1 MGRYWWAAAGAF
13 LSLLVVN
20 AANLITP
27 QLLLRLIDQG
37 IVQMNTAIIWQVAGG
52 LVAIALGRGLF
63 TFLQGYLSE
72 YASQGVAYEVRNVLF
87 TRLQNLSFSYHDRAQ
102 TGKLM
107 TRMTSDVELVRTFTG
122 MGLLQLLGA
131 VIMFVG
137 TLVIL
142 LSMNWLLTI
151 IFLALIPLV
160 GILFFFFIRT
170 MMPLSKVVQQALGE
184 LNTVLQENLA
194 GIRIVKAFAR
204 EEYETRRFAEK
215 NTTLYEQGLKLV
227 KTFSTFFPL
236 VFFIANL
243 GVLAVV
249 IVGGNQVIGGQLTPG
264 ELVAFV
270 SYQAYLLMP
279 VVMLG
284 FVASMLSRA
293 EASAERIF
301 EVIDADSEIKDPI
314 DAVPL
319 PPVKGAVRFD
329 EVSFRYVGA
338 DGDVIQNISF
348 EAHPGQTV
356 AILGV
361 TGSGKSSIINLIPR
375 FYDVT
380 HGNVTIDGY
389 DVRAVALDSLRSQ
402 IGIVLQ
408 ETTLFSGTIRENIA
422 YGRPDATLE
431 EVVQAAQA
439 AQIHD
444 EILLLPDGYET
455 PVGERGVGLSGGQ
468 KQRIAIARA
477 LLVDPPILIMDDST
491 SSVDSQTEFRIQQAL
506 DKLRSGR
513 TTFVI
518 AQRIS
523 TVRDA
528 DLILILDQGGLA
540 AQGQHEELMQTSE
553 LYAEILETQFGDRA
567 ELVQVVEEVT
577 K

>member
-1 MGRYWWAAAGAF
+1 MGRYRLAAFGAF
-13 LSLLVVN
+13 ISLVVVN

-37 IVQMNTAIIWQVAGG
+37 IVQMNMEVIWQVAGL
-52 LVAIALGRGLF
+52 LVVIALGRGLF
-63 TFLQGYLSE
+63 NFMQGYLSE
-72 YASQGVAYEVRNVLF
+72 YTSQGVAYEMRNAVF
-87 TRLQNLSFSYHDRAQ
+87 ARLQNLSFSYHDRSQ

-122 MGLLQLLGA
+122 NGLLQLLGA

-142 LSMNWLLTI
+142 LTMNPLLTL

-160 GILFFFFIRT
+160 GVLFFFFIRT

-215 NTTLYEQGLKLV
+215 NASLYEQGLKLL
-227 KTFSTFFPL
+227 KTFSTYFPL
-236 VFFIANL
+236 VFLIANL
-243 GVLAVV
+243 GILAVV
-249 IVGGNQVIGGQLTPG
+249 MVGGNQVLGGQLTPG

-270 SYQAYLLMP
+270 SYQGFLLMP

-293 EASAERIF
+293 EASAERVF
-301 EVIDADSEIKDPI
+301 EVLDADSDIKDMPG
-314 DAVPL
+314 AVDL

-329 EVSFRYVGA
+329 QVGFRYIGA
-338 DGDVIQNISF
+338 DSDVIHGISF
-348 EAHPGQTV
+348 EAQPGQTV
-356 AILGV
+356 AILGG

-380 HGNVTIDGY
+380 QGKITIDGH
-389 DVRAVALDSLRSQ
+389 DIRRVTLDSLRSQ

-408 ETTLFSGTIRENIA
+408 ETTLFSGTIRDNIA
-422 YGRPDATLE
+422 YGRPTATLE
-431 EVVQAAQA
+431 EVIQAAQV
-439 AQIHD
+439 AQID
-444 EILLLPDGYET
+444 GEISALPDGYDT
-455 PVGERGVGLSGGQ
+455 QVGERGVGLSGGQ

-506 DKLRSGR
+506 DKLRKGR

-528 DLILILDQGGLA
+528 DLIIILDQGRLA
-540 AQGQHEELMQTSE
+540 AQGRHEELMQTSE
-553 LYAEILETQFGDRA
+553 LYTEILESQFGDRA
-567 ELVQVVEEVT
+567 ELVRAYEEMT

>member
-1 MGRYWWAAAGAF
+1 MGRYWWAALGAF
-13 LSLLVVN
+13 LSMVVVN
-20 AANLITP
+20 AANLATP

-37 IVQMNTAIIWQVAGG
+37 IVQMNMAIIWQVAGG

-63 TFLQGYLSE
+63 NFLQGYLSE
-72 YASQGVAYEVRNVLF
+72 YTSQGVAYEMRNAIF
-87 TRLQNLSFSYHDRAQ
+87 ARLPNLSFSYHDRSQ

-122 MGLLQLLGA
+122 MGILQLLGA

-137 TLVIL
+137 TLIIL
-142 LSMNWLLTI
+142 LTMNWQLTL

-160 GILFFFFIRT
+160 GVLFFFFIRT

-184 LNTVLQENLA
+184 LNSVLQENLA

-204 EEYETRRFAEK
+204 EDYEMQRFAGK
-215 NTTLYEQGLKLV
+215 NAALYEQGLKLL

-243 GVLAVV
+243 GILAVV
-249 IVGGNQVIGGQLTPG
+249 IVGGNQVLGGRLTPG

-270 SYQAYLLMP
+270 SYQGYLLMP

-293 EASAERIF
+293 EASAERVF
-301 EVIDADSEIKDPI
+301 EVLDADSDIKNRT

-319 PPVKGAVRFD
+319 PPVRGAVRFD
-329 EVSFRYVGA
+329 EVTFRYVGA
-338 DGDVIQNISF
+338 EGDVICNISF
-348 EAHPGQTV
+348 EALPGQTV

-380 HGNVTIDGY
+380 QGKVTIDGY
-389 DVRAVALDSLRSQ
+389 DVREVTLDSLRSQ

-431 EVVQAAQA
+431 QVIQAAQT

-444 EILLLPDGYET
+444 EIVLLPEGYET
-455 PVGERGVGLSGGQ
+455 VVGERGVGLSGGQ

-506 DKLRSGR
+506 DKLRKGR

-523 TVRDA
+523 TVLNA
-528 DLILILDQGGLA
+528 DKILVLDEGELVAEGTHA
-540 AQGQHEELMQTSE
+540 ELMQNSAI
-553 LYAEILETQFGDRA
+553 YREIYDSQLGE
-567 ELVQVVEEVT
+567 
-577 K
+577 

>member
-1 MGRYWWAAAGAF
+1 MGRYRLAAFGAF
-13 LSLLVVN
+13 ISLVVVN

-37 IVQMNTAIIWQVAGG
+37 IVQMNMEVIWQVAGL
-52 LVAIALGRGLF
+52 LVVIALGRGLF
-63 TFLQGYLSE
+63 NFMQGYLSE
-72 YASQGVAYEVRNVLF
+72 YTSQGVAYEMRNAVF
-87 TRLQNLSFSYHDRAQ
+87 ARLQNLSFSYHDRSQ

-122 MGLLQLLGA
+122 NGLLQLLGA

-137 TLVIL
+137 TLIIL
-142 LSMNWLLTI
+142 LTMNPLLTL

-160 GILFFFFIRT
+160 GVLFFFFIRT

-215 NTTLYEQGLKLV
+215 NASLYEQGLKLL
-227 KTFSTFFPL
+227 KTFSTYFPL
-236 VFFIANL
+236 VFLIANL
-243 GVLAVV
+243 GILAVV
-249 IVGGNQVIGGQLTPG
+249 MVGGNQVLGGQLTPG

-270 SYQAYLLMP
+270 SYQGFLLMP

-293 EASAERIF
+293 EASAERVF
-301 EVIDADSEIKDPI
+301 EVLDADSDIKDLPG
-314 DAVPL
+314 AVDL

-329 EVSFRYVGA
+329 QVGFRYIGA
-338 DGDVIQNISF
+338 DSDVIQGISF
-348 EAHPGQTV
+348 EAQPGQTV
-356 AILGV
+356 AILGG

-380 HGNVTIDGY
+380 QGKITIDGH
-389 DVRAVALDSLRSQ
+389 DIRRVTLDSLRSQ

-408 ETTLFSGTIRENIA
+408 ETTLFSGTIRDNIA
-422 YGRPDATLE
+422 YGRPTATLE
-431 EVVQAAQA
+431 EVIQAAQV
-439 AQIHD
+439 AQID
-444 EILLLPDGYET
+444 GEISALPDGYDT
-455 PVGERGVGLSGGQ
+455 QVGERGVGLSGGQ

-506 DKLRSGR
+506 DKLRKGR

-528 DLILILDQGGLA
+528 DLIIILDQGRLA
-540 AQGQHEELMQTSE
+540 AQGRHEELMQTSE
-553 LYAEILETQFGDRA
+553 LYTEILESQFGDRA
-567 ELVQVVEEVT
+567 ELVRAYEEMT